1 MKNLC
6 LRFQSML
13 SCILM
18 VCLIMGCHSDSKNAP
33 IEKIPRSQRAGLMV
47 LNFKNSTLENRA
59 KEFQPWEFG
68 IASMIMTDLESIGL
82 FNIVSMERLNDILDQ
97 QALQQLGVLDDQ
109 EVVKIGKIAAAKY
122 LLTGSFMELNG
133 YLRIEAQ
140 VLSVERG
147 VQLGAAEITGP
158 TNTFFQMEK
167 ELVIK
172 LLSYMEV
179 ALNKQEEDLISRN
192 IETRSI
198 EASLSNYAGE
208 LAVIQADK
216 YKKMGES
223 SEAKFLIKEAKKNF
237 KKALRYDPNYAKA
250 KQNLLK
256 LAKAIPMT
264 L

>member
-1 MKNLC
+1 
-6 LRFQSML
+6 
-13 SCILM
+13 
-18 VCLIMGCHSDSKNAP
+18 MGCQSDSKNAV

-47 LNFKNSTLENRA
+47 LNFRNSTLENRA

-82 FNIVSMERLNDILDQ
+82 FNIVSMERLSDILDQ
-97 QALQQLGVLDDQ
+97 QALQQLGIIDEQ
-109 EVVKIGKIAAAKY
+109 EAIKIGKIAAANY
-122 LLTGSFMELNG
+122 LLTGSFIELNG

-147 VQLGAAEITGP
+147 VQLGAAEITGL

-179 ALNKQEEDLISRN
+179 VLSKQEEDLIAKN

-198 EASLSNYAGE
+198 DASLNNYAGE
-208 LAVIQADK
+208 LAVIQADQL
-216 YKKMGES
+216 KKKGES
-223 SEAKFLIKEAKKNF
+223 SAAKSLIKIAEKKF
-237 KKALRYDPNYAKA
+237 KKALRYDPKYTKA

-256 LAKAIPMT
+256 LAKALPMT